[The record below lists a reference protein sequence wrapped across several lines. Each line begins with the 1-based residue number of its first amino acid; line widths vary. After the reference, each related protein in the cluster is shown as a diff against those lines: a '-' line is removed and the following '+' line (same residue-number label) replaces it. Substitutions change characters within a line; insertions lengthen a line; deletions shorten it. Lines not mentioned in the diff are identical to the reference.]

1 MLVIVL
7 PGYTLSHSGWES
19 LRLEL
24 KAFNSYRLPFA
35 IIYRI
40 IPYAPCAFSCMLA
53 RKCLTLC
60 SRRVPGKALS
70 HPEETAIHSS
80 IAKCPSLLLLHNKR
94 MSVSY
99 PIVIPSYGVAMPV
112 KCPMMIA
119 FGSSILPKAWFQVF
133 ITLAQ
138 SPQFAKSKNQFHGK
152 AKGQRSWT
160 NDHKQARNSSAE
172 FKDTFEKVVPWS
184 PDAYKRRGFMRACL
198 RIREIMVVAYCH
210 FLSTT

>member
-1 MLVIVL
+1 MFLVDMLIIAL
-7 PGYTLSHSGWES
+7 LGYTLSRSGGES
-19 LRLEL
+19 LGLEL
-24 KAFNSYRLPFA
+24 NASNSYRLPFA

-60 SRRVPGKALS
+60 SRRVPGKVLS
-70 HPEETAIHSS
+70 HPKGTAIHSS
-80 IAKCPSLLLLHNKR
+80 VAKCPSLLLLHNK
-94 MSVSY
+94 SVSISY

-119 FGSSILPKAWFQVF
+119 FGSSILPKAWFRVF

-152 AKGQRSWT
+152 AKG
-160 NDHKQARNSSAE
+160 
-172 FKDTFEKVVPWS
+172 
-184 PDAYKRRGFMRACL
+184 
-198 RIREIMVVAYCH
+198 
-210 FLSTT
+210 